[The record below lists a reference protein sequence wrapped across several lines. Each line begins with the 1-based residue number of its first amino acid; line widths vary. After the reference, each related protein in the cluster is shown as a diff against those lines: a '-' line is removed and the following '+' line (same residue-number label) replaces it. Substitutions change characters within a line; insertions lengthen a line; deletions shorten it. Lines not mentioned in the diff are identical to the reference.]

1 MAKLD
6 NFFITPSGAD
16 PLSFYS
22 GISALAKSAAP
33 TQNALSPSTGGPWN
47 AVARPTTYTVV
58 PDPYVGA
65 RAVYSPTPYIASSV
79 NRLAPDPPPANAP
92 TDGGINYAGLA
103 AAQQGTNLLDPGNA
117 NYVDPTMTAYA
128 PTAPAASAP
137 PAVAAANAAAA
148 PQTTWLQDMMKGINS
163 LGQPQ
168 AAQGAP
174 VARQP
179 FQTLEQ
185 IITRANDPVSRSSAS
200 QGVNASG
207 NYYNLDTNKWVMQ
220 GAGGKIDGNP
230 DNDTF
235 SSADGGKGPWS
246 DFGFKNARQY
256 NKAYK
261 DWRDSNGGT
270 ESDFRAHLLQQS
282 MRSGRIGWSSSGP
295 VTAGQI
301 PSPRIMAPSY
311 STPAPPTKPTTTTS
325 EQYDRFGTVVF
336 PDMPPYKPG
345 VDGEWLYFRKQ
356 LARGGIVGY
365 ADGGA
370 VGAADTMDPRVQVI
384 ADAEDAI
391 EDAVSGGGIDGE
403 GEAAI
408 RKFVGMFGEEAMT
421 SLVEQVRRG
430 MKMRQRTTPGRQV
443 FGPGGPTDDG
453 IPALID
459 GQQPAAL
466 SSGEFVMPVAAVEGA
481 GGGDVMAGARE
492 LEALSQSLQKRKA

>member
-1 MAKLD
+1 MAELD
-6 NFFITPSGAD
+6 SFFNTPRGAD
-16 PLSFYS
+16 PSSFYS

-33 TQNALSPSTGGPWN
+33 TQNALSPSTGGPWS
-47 AVARPTTYTVV
+47 AVARPVTYTVV

-65 RAVYSPTPYIASSV
+65 RAVYAPTPYIASSV
-79 NRLAPDPPPANAP
+79 NRLAPDPPFAYAP
-92 TDGGINYAGLA
+92 TPGGIDYAALA
-103 AAQQGTNLLDPGNA
+103 ATQNGLNLLDPGNEGYDAYMAGKAAEELA
-117 NYVDPTMTAYA
+117 NG
-128 PTAPAASAP
+128 
-137 PAVAAANAAAA
+137 AVEPETN
-148 PQTTWLQDMMKGINS
+148 WLQDMVSGVLSAVTPKV
-163 LGQPQ
+163 
-168 AAQGAP
+168 AAKPNLTLPAP
-174 VARQP
+174 PAEGLP
-179 FQTLEQ
+179 FQTLGQ
-185 IITRANDPVSRSSAS
+185 LMTRANDPVSRSSAS

-230 DNDTF
+230 DNATF
-235 SSADGGKGPWS
+235 SSADGGEGPWS
-246 DFGFKNARQY
+246 TYGFKNA
-256 NKAYK
+256 KAYK
-261 DWRDSNGGT
+261 KAYRDWLNTSGAKDNAAAESAFWSHLRQQQRAAGSTSMGSTSTGRTSTGG
-270 ESDFRAHLLQQS
+270 AK
-282 MRSGRIGWSSSGP
+282 P
-295 VTAGQI
+295 
-301 PSPRIMAPSY
+301 

-391 EDAVSGGGIDGE
+391 EDAVSGEGIDGE

-430 MKMRQRTTPGRQV
+430 MKMRQRTAPGRQV